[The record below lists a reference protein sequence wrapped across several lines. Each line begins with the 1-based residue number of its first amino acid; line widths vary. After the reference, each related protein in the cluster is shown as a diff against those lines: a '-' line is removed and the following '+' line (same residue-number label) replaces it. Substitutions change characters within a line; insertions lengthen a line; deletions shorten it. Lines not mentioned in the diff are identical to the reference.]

1 MTGPGYDRPLGAE
14 LRPLVLGAVFLR
26 RWRWTMLFPALAV
39 VVTAVLVFVLP
50 SRYESVAIVLPES
63 RTQSQLGGNLGSL
76 AGLAGGLVGA
86 AGGGGIQSPKL
97 YADLVRTDGVIDDVL
112 ARQLTS
118 VPRWGARA
126 PTLLEWLELGGKTHG
141 DSLYD
146 ARRYMLRRVTTE
158 PNRET
163 GTVTIRVTLNSPRA
177 AAEVARWF
185 VSELDQFNNYR
196 RQTGARNRRKFL
208 EGRIAEL
215 EGERRAVTDSLKAFY
230 EANREYE
237 NAPALRF
244 ESRRREA
251 RLDQVEEVLTGVRRD
266 FENAR
271 TEEVNDTPL
280 LTVMQQPTLPER
292 RSFPQRKLLLVL
304 AAVVSVL
311 IGMGIAYLLE
321 SVRRWNR
328 TDTEGQA
335 DMAEAWREARRGIGR
350 VLPLRR
356 RGASAA
362 ERGDGAGG

>member
-26 RWRWTMLFPALAV
+26 RWRWTMLFPALTV

-50 SRYESVAIVLPES
+50 SRYTSVAIVLPES

-86 AGGGGIQSPKL
+86 AGAGGAQSPKL

-141 DSLYD
+141 DSLYY
-146 ARRYMLRRVTTE
+146 ARRYMLRRVTTD

-177 AAEVARWF
+177 AVEVASWF

-215 EGERRAVTDSLKAFY
+215 EGERRAVTDSVKAFY
-230 EANREYE
+230 EANREFE

-244 ESRRREA
+244 EARRREA
-251 RLDQVEEVLTGVRRD
+251 RLDQVDEVLTGVRRD

-280 LTVMQQPTLPER
+280 LTVMQRPTMPER
-292 RSFPQRKLLLVL
+292 RSFPQRKLLILL
-304 AAVVSVL
+304 AAVASVL
-311 IGMGIAYLLE
+311 VGMGVAYLLE
-321 SVRRWNR
+321 SVRKWNR

-335 DMAEAWREARRGIGR
+335 DMAEAWREARRGLGR
-350 VLPLRR
+350 VLPLRSR
-356 RGASAA
+356 R
-362 ERGDGAGG
+362 DGLGQGE

>member
-26 RWRWTMLFPALAV
+26 RWRWTMLLPALAV
-39 VVTAVLVFVLP
+39 VITAVLVFVLP
-50 SRYESVAIVLPES
+50 SRYTSVAIVLPEN
-63 RTQSQLGGNLGSL
+63 RQQSQLGASLGGL

-86 AGGGGIQSPKL
+86 AGAGGITSPKL

-118 VPRWGARA
+118 VPRWGNRA
-126 PTLLEWLELGGKTHG
+126 PTLLEWLELGGKSHG
-141 DSLYD
+141 DSLYF
-146 ARRYMLRRVTTE
+146 ARRYMLKWVTTE

-163 GTVTIRVTLNSPRA
+163 GTVTIRVTLNNRRA
-177 AAEVARWF
+177 ATEVAGWF
-185 VSELDQFNNYR
+185 VAELDQFNNYR

-208 EGRIAEL
+208 EGRIGEL
-215 EGERRAVTDSLKAFY
+215 ESERKAVTDSLRAFY

-244 ESRRREA
+244 ESRRREE
-251 RLDQVEEVLTGVRRD
+251 RLDQVNEVITSVRRD

-280 LTVMQQPTLPER
+280 LTVVQQPTVPER
-292 RSFPQRKLLLVL
+292 RSFPQRKLLVIL
-304 AAVVSVL
+304 AGITGLL
-311 IGMGIAYLLE
+311 IGMGVAYLLE
-321 SVRRWNR
+321 SIRNWNR
-328 TDTEGQA
+328 TDVEGQA
-335 DMAEAWREARRGIGR
+335 DMAEAWQEARRGIGR

-356 RGASAA
+356 RRASGA
-362 ERGDGAGG
+362 ERGDGSGG

>member
-14 LRPLVLGAVFLR
+14 VRPLVLGAVFLR
-26 RWRWTMLFPALAV
+26 RWRWTMLFPAFAV
-39 VVTAVLVFVLP
+39 VITAVLVFVLP
-50 SRYESVAIVLPES
+50 SRYTSVAIVLPEN
-63 RTQSQLGGNLGSL
+63 RQQSQLGGGLGSL
-76 AGLAGGLVGA
+76 AGLAGGLAGA
-86 AGGGGIQSPKL
+86 AVGGGIQSPKL
-97 YADLVRTDGVIDDVL
+97 YADLVKTDGVIDDVL

-118 VPRWGARA
+118 VPRWGNHA
-126 PTLLEWLELGGKTHG
+126 PTLLEWLDLGGKSHG
-141 DSLYD
+141 DSLYH
-146 ARRYMLRRVTTE
+146 ARRYMLKRVTTE

-163 GTVTIRVTLNSPRA
+163 GTVTIRVELNDRRA
-177 AAEVARWF
+177 ATEVTSWF
-185 VSELDQFNNYR
+185 VQELDQFNNYR

-215 EGERRAVTDSLKAFY
+215 EGERKAITDSLRSFY

-251 RLDQVEEVLTGVRRD
+251 RLDQVNDVITTVRRD

-280 LTVMQQPTLPER
+280 LTVVQQPTMPER
-292 RSFPQRKLLLVL
+292 RSFPQRKLLILL
-304 AAVVSVL
+304 AAVGSGL
-311 IGMGIAYLLE
+311 IGMGVAYLLE
-321 SVRRWNR
+321 SVRKWNR

-350 VLPLRR
+350 VLPLRSR
-356 RGASAA
+356 R
-362 ERGDGAGG
+362 DGSGQGE